1 MERNACNLCIWRR
14 LGDSDKDLAPV
25 AGRLS
30 GQHHH
35 STRTT
40 DAGVCLGANH
50 GESKSIGY
58 NSVVSVVNAE

>member
-1 MERNACNLCIWRR
+1 MHAIFASGGGWATQSK
-14 LGDSDKDLAPV
+14 GLAPV

-35 STRTT
+35 STRKT

-50 GESKSIGY
+50 GENKSIGY

>member
-1 MERNACNLCIWRR
+1 MERNACHLCVWRR
-14 LGDSDKDLAPV
+14 LGDSGKGLAPV

-35 STRTT
+35 SMRKT

-50 GESKSIGY
+50 GENKSIGY